1 MQGAFWEIGFVPA
14 VKGQPRWMA
23 AVREIIMDIT
33 LVTTSFNDEVHG
45 SENDR
50 KTGCGINLLKPE
62 NVTRYRRSGTMTDLK
77 DITCEKCKAVL
88 AKRIIRSDKK
98 EMDKLIK
105 EEKLRAKKGIV
116 DDSIVPLG
124 NTTAKITRD
133 PAEEAKKAVAER
145 EAAEARAAAAA
156 AKKAA
161 EEEAR
166 RAAEEEEAR
175 RAAEEA
181 EAQRLANRPTIT
193 GTNVPMDDSLA
204 QFAINVPKEEEP
216 QPSVQDDFLAQFAIQ
231 KPDEEVPAA
240 QPAAPADDFLAQF
253 AVNNG
258 VQQNVQTPPP
268 AAPVQEEPVV
278 DIASEDDIMK
288 MFSLDNQSSNIGGLG
303 AASVDEQEII
313 DVDSSALSSA
323 SAPVQPEPEVDL
335 STVSEWDM
343 VANQIF
349 GYENVPE
356 PAAQSVPGEMD
367 ELPVTGAPLNEG
379 PAEIEDIAAPAF
391 DDISVPEP
399 AAPQFDDIALPGQE
413 EPQFDDIA
421 LPEQEEPQFDDIAL
435 PEQEEPQFDD
445 IEVPQLNA
453 PQFDDVKV
461 LKPEEPQ
468 FSSVSTPE
476 PAAPQFDDIA
486 APDLNEGANEL
497 EGIGEDNMNKYRY
510 STPVFADEVR
520 NTQPT
525 PPPVQPQPAD
535 QPQIISVPQFAG
547 YDMNGQPIY
556 TYVQMQ
562 LTGFDSNGQPIFMP
576 LQGQPGITAP
586 VAPPPVPVQPKAP
599 VQQAAAPVQPK
610 APVQQATAPVQPK
623 APVQQAAAPAQPKAP
638 VQQAAAPVQPKAPVQ
653 QAATP
658 VQPKAP
664 VQQAAAP
671 AQPAVPRRKPP
682 VQNGPYVTPT
692 ANISKIAVNPHSR
705 STSQSF
711 INAIAN
717 SKNYADKNLIETQGL
732 KANAPL
738 LNSIEDVLSQMGD
751 DSLKRQQAAAAKQN
765 VPVFDEYKGGSRP
778 AARTSAP
785 RKQQPEEQDIRF
797 MTKSELKA
805 KKKQDK
811 IDAKFKKDMAKR
823 GLD

>member
-1 MQGAFWEIGFVPA
+1 
-14 VKGQPRWMA
+14 MA

-50 KTGCGINLLKPE
+50 KTGCGINLLRPE

-98 EMDKLIK
+98 EMDRLIK

-116 DDSIVPLG
+116 DDGIVPLG

-175 RAAEEA
+175 KAAEEA
-181 EAQRLANRPTIT
+181 EAIRLANRPTIT

-204 QFAINVPKEEEP
+204 QFAINVPKEEKEP
-216 QPSVQDDFLAQFAIQ
+216 QNAVQDDFLAQFAIQ
-231 KPDEEVPAA
+231 KPQDEEASEAQAPA
-240 QPAAPADDFLAQF
+240 QPDDFLAQF

-258 VQQNVQTPPP
+258 VQQNVQPAAP
-268 AAPVQEEPVV
+268 AAPVQSEEPIV
-278 DIASEDDIMK
+278 DIATEDDIMK
-288 MFSLDNQSSNIGGLG
+288 MFSIGGQPSNINGFGG
-303 AASVDEQEII
+303 APAEEHEII
-313 DVDSSALSSA
+313 DVESSQLSPA
-323 SAPVQPEPEVDL
+323 AAPEEPEPEVDL

-349 GYENVPE
+349 GYENAPQ
-356 PAAQSVPGEMD
+356 PAAQPVPEEMD
-367 ELPVTGAPLNEG
+367 ELPIGGAPVNEFAG
-379 PAEIEDIAAPAF
+379 DPASAEIEDIAAPAF

-399 AAPQFDDIALPGQE
+399 AAPQFDDIAMPEPGA
-413 EPQFDDIA
+413 PQFDDIA
-421 LPEQEEPQFDDIAL
+421 MPEPGVPQFDDIAM
-435 PEQEEPQFDD
+435 PEPAAPQFDDISMPGPGVSQFDD

-453 PQFDDVKV
+453 PQFDN
-461 LKPEEPQ
+461 
-468 FSSVSTPE
+468 
-476 PAAPQFDDIA
+476 IA
-486 APDLNEGANEL
+486 APDMNEDNNEF
-497 EGIGEDNMNKYRY
+497 EEIGEDNMNKYRY
-510 STPVFADEVR
+510 STPVFADEIR
-520 NTQPT
+520 NSQPT
-525 PPPVQPQPAD
+525 PPPIQPQPD
-535 QPQIISVPQFAG
+535 QPQVISVPQFAG

-576 LQGQPGITAP
+576 IQGQPGVTAP
-586 VAPPPVPVQPKAP
+586 MAPPPAQR
-599 VQQAAAPVQPK
+599 
-610 APVQQATAPVQPK
+610 
-623 APVQQAAAPAQPKAP
+623 PAQPKAP
-638 VQQAAAPVQPKAPVQ
+638 VQQQAAPVQPKAPVQ
-653 QAATP
+653 QAAP

-664 VQQAAAP
+664 VQQPAAAP
-671 AQPAVPRRKPP
+671 VQPSVPRKKPP
-682 VQNGPYVTPT
+682 VQTGPYTTPT
-692 ANISKIAVNPHSR
+692 ANISKIAVNPHSK

-738 LNSIEDVLSQMGD
+738 LNSIEDALSQMGD
-751 DSLKRQQAAAAKQN
+751 DSLKRQKSAAATQN
-765 VPVFDEYKGGSRP
+765 VPVFDEYKGGSKP
-778 AARTSAP
+778 AARSSAP
-785 RKQQPEEQDIRF
+785 RKQTEEQDIRF
-797 MTKSELKA
+797 MTKAELKA

-811 IDAKFKKDMAKR
+811 IDAKFKKDIAKR
-823 GLD
+823 GL

>member
-1 MQGAFWEIGFVPA
+1 
-14 VKGQPRWMA
+14 MA

-50 KTGCGINLLKPE
+50 KTGCGINLLRPE

-88 AKRIIRSDKK
+88 AKRIIKSDKK
-98 EMDKLIK
+98 EMDRLIK

-116 DDSIVPLG
+116 DDGIVPLG

-175 RAAEEA
+175 KAAEEA
-181 EAQRLANRPTIT
+181 EAIRLANRPTIT

-204 QFAINVPKEEEP
+204 QFAINVPKEEKEP
-216 QPSVQDDFLAQFAIQ
+216 QNAVQDDFLAQFAIQ
-231 KPDEEVPAA
+231 KPQDEEASEAQAPA
-240 QPAAPADDFLAQF
+240 QPDDFLAQF

-258 VQQNVQTPPP
+258 VQQNVQPAAP
-268 AAPVQEEPVV
+268 AAPVQSEEPIV
-278 DIASEDDIMK
+278 DIANEDDIMK
-288 MFSLDNQSSNIGGLG
+288 MFSIGGQPSNINGFGG
-303 AASVDEQEII
+303 APAEEHEII
-313 DVDSSALSSA
+313 DVESSHLSPA
-323 SAPVQPEPEVDL
+323 AAPEEPEPEVDL

-349 GYENVPE
+349 GYENAPQ
-356 PAAQSVPGEMD
+356 PAAQPVPEEMD
-367 ELPVTGAPLNEG
+367 ELPIGGAPVNEFAG
-379 PAEIEDIAAPAF
+379 DPASAEIEDIAAPAF

-399 AAPQFDDIALPGQE
+399 AAPQFDDIAMPE
-413 EPQFDDIA
+413 PAAPQFDDIA
-421 LPEQEEPQFDDIAL
+421 MPEPGAPQFDDIAM
-435 PEQEEPQFDD
+435 PEPGVPQFDDIAMPEPGVPQFDDIAMPEPAAPQFDDISMPGPGVSQFDD

-453 PQFDDVKV
+453 PQFDN
-461 LKPEEPQ
+461 
-468 FSSVSTPE
+468 
-476 PAAPQFDDIA
+476 IA
-486 APDLNEGANEL
+486 APDMNEDNNEF
-497 EGIGEDNMNKYRY
+497 EEIGEDNMNKYRY
-510 STPVFADEVR
+510 STPVFADEIR
-520 NTQPT
+520 NSQPT
-525 PPPVQPQPAD
+525 PPPVQPQPD
-535 QPQIISVPQFAG
+535 QPQVISVPQFAG

-576 LQGQPGITAP
+576 IQGQPGVTAP
-586 VAPPPVPVQPKAP
+586 MAPPPVQRPAQP
-599 VQQAAAPVQPK
+599 QAAPVQPK
-610 APVQQATAPVQPK
+610 APVQQP
-623 APVQQAAAPAQPKAP
+623 
-638 VQQAAAPVQPKAPVQ
+638 AAAPVQPS
-653 QAATP
+653 
-658 VQPKAP
+658 
-664 VQQAAAP
+664 
-671 AQPAVPRRKPP
+671 VPRKKPP
-682 VQNGPYVTPT
+682 VQTGPYTTPT
-692 ANISKIAVNPHSR
+692 ANISKIAVNPHSK

-738 LNSIEDVLSQMGD
+738 LNSIEDALSQMGD
-751 DSLKRQQAAAAKQN
+751 DSLKRQKSAAATQN
-765 VPVFDEYKGGSRP
+765 VPVFDEYKGGSKP
-778 AARTSAP
+778 AARSSAP
-785 RKQQPEEQDIRF
+785 RKQTEEQDIRF
-797 MTKSELKA
+797 MTKAELKA

-811 IDAKFKKDMAKR
+811 IDAKFKKDIAKR
-823 GLD
+823 GL

>member
-1 MQGAFWEIGFVPA
+1 
-14 VKGQPRWMA
+14 MA

-45 SENDR
+45 SENVR
-50 KTGCGINLLKPE
+50 KTGCGINLLRPE

-98 EMDKLIK
+98 EMDRLIK

-116 DDSIVPLG
+116 DDGIVPLG

-175 RAAEEA
+175 KAAEEA
-181 EAQRLANRPTIT
+181 EAIRLANRPTIT

-204 QFAINVPKEEEP
+204 QFAINVPKEEKEP
-216 QPSVQDDFLAQFAIQ
+216 QNAVQDDFLAQFAIQ
-231 KPDEEVPAA
+231 KPQDEEASEAQAPA
-240 QPAAPADDFLAQF
+240 QPDDFLAQF

-258 VQQNVQTPPP
+258 VQQNVQPAAP
-268 AAPVQEEPVV
+268 AAPVQSEEPIV
-278 DIASEDDIMK
+278 DIATEDDIMK
-288 MFSLDNQSSNIGGLG
+288 MFSIGGQPSNINGFGG
-303 AASVDEQEII
+303 APAEEHEII
-313 DVDSSALSSA
+313 DVESSQLSPA
-323 SAPVQPEPEVDL
+323 AAPEEPEPEVDL

-349 GYENVPE
+349 GYENAPQ
-356 PAAQSVPGEMD
+356 PAAQPVPEEMD
-367 ELPVTGAPLNEG
+367 ELPIGGAPVNEFAG
-379 PAEIEDIAAPAF
+379 DPASAEIEDIAAPAF

-399 AAPQFDDIALPGQE
+399 AAPQFDDIAMPEPGA
-413 EPQFDDIA
+413 PQFDDIA
-421 LPEQEEPQFDDIAL
+421 MPEPGVPQFDDIAM
-435 PEQEEPQFDD
+435 PEPAAPQFDDISMPGPGVSQFDD

-453 PQFDDVKV
+453 PQFDN
-461 LKPEEPQ
+461 
-468 FSSVSTPE
+468 
-476 PAAPQFDDIA
+476 IA
-486 APDLNEGANEL
+486 APDMNEDNNEF
-497 EGIGEDNMNKYRY
+497 EEIGEDNMNKYRY
-510 STPVFADEVR
+510 STPVFADEIR
-520 NTQPT
+520 NSQPT
-525 PPPVQPQPAD
+525 PPPIQPQPD
-535 QPQIISVPQFAG
+535 QPQVISVPQFAG

-576 LQGQPGITAP
+576 IQGQPGVTAP
-586 VAPPPVPVQPKAP
+586 MAPPPAQR
-599 VQQAAAPVQPK
+599 
-610 APVQQATAPVQPK
+610 
-623 APVQQAAAPAQPKAP
+623 PAQPKAP
-638 VQQAAAPVQPKAPVQ
+638 VQQPAAAPVQPS
-653 QAATP
+653 
-658 VQPKAP
+658 
-664 VQQAAAP
+664 
-671 AQPAVPRRKPP
+671 VPRKKPP
-682 VQNGPYVTPT
+682 VQTGPYTTPT
-692 ANISKIAVNPHSR
+692 ANISKIAVNPHSK

-738 LNSIEDVLSQMGD
+738 LNSIEDALSQMGD
-751 DSLKRQQAAAAKQN
+751 DSLKRQKSAAATQN
-765 VPVFDEYKGGSRP
+765 VPVFDEYKGGSKP
-778 AARTSAP
+778 AARSSAP
-785 RKQQPEEQDIRF
+785 RKQTEEQDIRF
-797 MTKSELKA
+797 MTKAELKA

-811 IDAKFKKDMAKR
+811 IDAKFKKDIAKR
-823 GLD
+823 GL

>member
-1 MQGAFWEIGFVPA
+1 
-14 VKGQPRWMA
+14 MA

-50 KTGCGINLLKPE
+50 KTGCGINLLRPE

-98 EMDKLIK
+98 EMDRLIK

-116 DDSIVPLG
+116 DDGIVPLG

-175 RAAEEA
+175 KAAEEA
-181 EAQRLANRPTIT
+181 EAIRLANRPTIT

-204 QFAINVPKEEEP
+204 QFAINVPKEEKEP
-216 QPSVQDDFLAQFAIQ
+216 QNAVQDDFLAQFAIQ
-231 KPDEEVPAA
+231 KPQDEEASEAQAPA
-240 QPAAPADDFLAQF
+240 QPDDFLAQF

-258 VQQNVQTPPP
+258 VQQNVQPAAP
-268 AAPVQEEPVV
+268 AAPVQSEEPIV
-278 DIASEDDIMK
+278 DIATEDDIMK
-288 MFSLDNQSSNIGGLG
+288 MFSIGGQPSNINGFGG
-303 AASVDEQEII
+303 APAEEHEII
-313 DVDSSALSSA
+313 DVESSQLSPA
-323 SAPVQPEPEVDL
+323 AAPEEPEPEVDL

-349 GYENVPE
+349 GYENAPQ
-356 PAAQSVPGEMD
+356 PAAQPVPEEMD
-367 ELPVTGAPLNEG
+367 ELPIGGAPVNEFAG
-379 PAEIEDIAAPAF
+379 DPASAEIEDIAAPAF

-399 AAPQFDDIALPGQE
+399 AAPQFDDIAMPEPGA
-413 EPQFDDIA
+413 PQFDDIA
-421 LPEQEEPQFDDIAL
+421 MPEPAAPQFDDISM
-435 PEQEEPQFDD
+435 PGPGVSQFDD

-453 PQFDDVKV
+453 PQFDN
-461 LKPEEPQ
+461 
-468 FSSVSTPE
+468 
-476 PAAPQFDDIA
+476 IA
-486 APDLNEGANEL
+486 APDMNEDNNEF
-497 EGIGEDNMNKYRY
+497 EEIGEDNMNKYRY
-510 STPVFADEVR
+510 STPVFADEIR
-520 NTQPT
+520 NSQPT
-525 PPPVQPQPAD
+525 PPPIQPQPD
-535 QPQIISVPQFAG
+535 QPQVISVPQFAG

-576 LQGQPGITAP
+576 IQGQPGVTAP
-586 VAPPPVPVQPKAP
+586 MAPPPAQRPAQPKAP
-599 VQQAAAPVQPK
+599 VQQQ
-610 APVQQATAPVQPK
+610 
-623 APVQQAAAPAQPKAP
+623 AAPAQPKAP
-638 VQQAAAPVQPKAPVQ
+638 VQQAAPVQPKAPVQ
-653 QAATP
+653 QPAAAP
-658 VQPKAP
+658 VQPS
-664 VQQAAAP
+664 
-671 AQPAVPRRKPP
+671 VPRKKPP
-682 VQNGPYVTPT
+682 VQTGPYTTPT
-692 ANISKIAVNPHSR
+692 ANISKIAVNPHSK

-738 LNSIEDVLSQMGD
+738 LNSIEDALSQMGD
-751 DSLKRQQAAAAKQN
+751 DSLKRQKSAAATQN
-765 VPVFDEYKGGSRP
+765 VPVFDEYKGGSKP
-778 AARTSAP
+778 AARSSAP
-785 RKQQPEEQDIRF
+785 RKQTEEQDIRF
-797 MTKSELKA
+797 MTKAELKA

-811 IDAKFKKDMAKR
+811 IDAKFKKDIAKR
-823 GLD
+823 GL

>member
-1 MQGAFWEIGFVPA
+1 
-14 VKGQPRWMA
+14 MA

-50 KTGCGINLLKPE
+50 KTGCGINLLRPE

-98 EMDKLIK
+98 EMDRLIK

-116 DDSIVPLG
+116 DDGIVPLG

-175 RAAEEA
+175 KAAEEA
-181 EAQRLANRPTIT
+181 EAIRLANRPTIT

-204 QFAINVPKEEEP
+204 QFAINVPKEEKEP
-216 QPSVQDDFLAQFAIQ
+216 QNAVQDDFLAQFAIQ
-231 KPDEEVPAA
+231 KPQDEEASEAQAPA
-240 QPAAPADDFLAQF
+240 QPDDFLAQF

-258 VQQNVQTPPP
+258 VQQNVQPAAP
-268 AAPVQEEPVV
+268 AAPVQSEEPIV
-278 DIASEDDIMK
+278 DIATEDDIMK
-288 MFSLDNQSSNIGGLG
+288 MFSIGGQPSNINGFGG
-303 AASVDEQEII
+303 APAEEHEII
-313 DVDSSALSSA
+313 DVESSQLSPA
-323 SAPVQPEPEVDL
+323 AAPEEPEPEVDL

-349 GYENVPE
+349 GYENAPQ
-356 PAAQSVPGEMD
+356 PAAQPVPEEMD
-367 ELPVTGAPLNEG
+367 ELPIGGAPVNEFAG
-379 PAEIEDIAAPAF
+379 DPASAEIEDIAAPAF

-399 AAPQFDDIALPGQE
+399 AAPQFDDIAMPEPGA
-413 EPQFDDIA
+413 PQFDDIA
-421 LPEQEEPQFDDIAL
+421 MPEPAAPQFDDISM
-435 PEQEEPQFDD
+435 PGPGVSQFDD

-453 PQFDDVKV
+453 PQFDN
-461 LKPEEPQ
+461 
-468 FSSVSTPE
+468 
-476 PAAPQFDDIA
+476 IA
-486 APDLNEGANEL
+486 APDMNEDNNEF
-497 EGIGEDNMNKYRY
+497 EEIGEDNMNKYRY
-510 STPVFADEVR
+510 STPVFADEIR
-520 NTQPT
+520 NSQPT
-525 PPPVQPQPAD
+525 PPPIQPQPD
-535 QPQIISVPQFAG
+535 QPQVISVPQFAG

-576 LQGQPGITAP
+576 IQGQPGVTAP
-586 VAPPPVPVQPKAP
+586 MAPPPAQRPAQPKAP
-599 VQQAAAPVQPK
+599 VQQQAAPVQPK
-610 APVQQATAPVQPK
+610 APVQQP
-623 APVQQAAAPAQPKAP
+623 
-638 VQQAAAPVQPKAPVQ
+638 AAAPVQPS
-653 QAATP
+653 
-658 VQPKAP
+658 
-664 VQQAAAP
+664 
-671 AQPAVPRRKPP
+671 VPRKKPP
-682 VQNGPYVTPT
+682 VQTGPYTTPT
-692 ANISKIAVNPHSR
+692 ANISKIAVNPHSK

-738 LNSIEDVLSQMGD
+738 LNSIEDALSQMGD
-751 DSLKRQQAAAAKQN
+751 DSLKRQKSAAATQN
-765 VPVFDEYKGGSRP
+765 VPVFDEYKGGSKP
-778 AARTSAP
+778 AARSSAP
-785 RKQQPEEQDIRF
+785 RKQTEEQDIRF
-797 MTKSELKA
+797 MTKAELKA

-811 IDAKFKKDMAKR
+811 IDAKFKKDIAKR
-823 GLD
+823 GL

>member
-1 MQGAFWEIGFVPA
+1 
-14 VKGQPRWMA
+14 MA

-50 KTGCGINLLKPE
+50 KTGCGINLLRPE

-98 EMDKLIK
+98 EMDRLIK

-116 DDSIVPLG
+116 DDGIVPLG

-175 RAAEEA
+175 KAAEEA
-181 EAQRLANRPTIT
+181 EAIRLANRPTIT

-204 QFAINVPKEEEP
+204 QFAINVPKEEKEP
-216 QPSVQDDFLAQFAIQ
+216 QNAVQDDFLAQFAIQ
-231 KPDEEVPAA
+231 KPQDEEASEAQAPA
-240 QPAAPADDFLAQF
+240 QPDDFLAQF

-258 VQQNVQTPPP
+258 VQQNVQPAAP
-268 AAPVQEEPVV
+268 AAPVQSEEPIV
-278 DIASEDDIMK
+278 DIATEDDIMK
-288 MFSLDNQSSNIGGLG
+288 MFSIGGQPSNINGFGG
-303 AASVDEQEII
+303 APAEEHEII
-313 DVDSSALSSA
+313 DVESSQLSPA
-323 SAPVQPEPEVDL
+323 AAPEEPEPEVDL

-349 GYENVPE
+349 GYENAPQ
-356 PAAQSVPGEMD
+356 PAAQPVPEEMD
-367 ELPVTGAPLNEG
+367 ELPIGGAPVNEFAG
-379 PAEIEDIAAPAF
+379 DPASAEIEDIAAPAF

-399 AAPQFDDIALPGQE
+399 AAPQFDDIAMPEPGA
-413 EPQFDDIA
+413 PQFDDIA
-421 LPEQEEPQFDDIAL
+421 MPEPAAPQFDDISM
-435 PEQEEPQFDD
+435 PGPGVSQFDD

-453 PQFDDVKV
+453 PQFDN
-461 LKPEEPQ
+461 
-468 FSSVSTPE
+468 
-476 PAAPQFDDIA
+476 IA
-486 APDLNEGANEL
+486 APDMNEDNNEF
-497 EGIGEDNMNKYRY
+497 EEIGEDNMNKYRY
-510 STPVFADEVR
+510 STPVFADEIR
-520 NTQPT
+520 NSQPT
-525 PPPVQPQPAD
+525 PPPIQPQPD
-535 QPQIISVPQFAG
+535 QPQVISVPQFAG

-576 LQGQPGITAP
+576 IQGQPGVTAP
-586 VAPPPVPVQPKAP
+586 MAPPPAQRPAQPKAP
-599 VQQAAAPVQPK
+599 VQQQ
-610 APVQQATAPVQPK
+610 
-623 APVQQAAAPAQPKAP
+623 AAPAQPKAP

-653 QAATP
+653 QAAAP

-664 VQQAAAP
+664 VQQPAAAP
-671 AQPAVPRRKPP
+671 VQPSVPRKKPP
-682 VQNGPYVTPT
+682 VQTGPYTTPT
-692 ANISKIAVNPHSR
+692 ANISKIAVNPHSK

-738 LNSIEDVLSQMGD
+738 LNSIEDALSQMGD
-751 DSLKRQQAAAAKQN
+751 DSLKRQKSAAATQN
-765 VPVFDEYKGGSRP
+765 VPVFDEYKGGSKP
-778 AARTSAP
+778 AARSSAP
-785 RKQQPEEQDIRF
+785 RKQTEEQDIRF
-797 MTKSELKA
+797 MTKAELKA

-811 IDAKFKKDMAKR
+811 IDAKFKKDIAKR
-823 GLD
+823 GL

>member
-1 MQGAFWEIGFVPA
+1 
-14 VKGQPRWMA
+14 MA

-50 KTGCGINLLKPE
+50 KTGCGINLLRPE

-88 AKRIIRSDKK
+88 AKRIIKSDKK
-98 EMDKLIK
+98 EMDRLIK

-116 DDSIVPLG
+116 DDGIVPLG

-175 RAAEEA
+175 KAAEEA
-181 EAQRLANRPTIT
+181 EAIRLANRPTIT

-204 QFAINVPKEEEP
+204 QFAINVPKEEKEP
-216 QPSVQDDFLAQFAIQ
+216 QNAVQDDFLAQFAIQ
-231 KPDEEVPAA
+231 KPQDEEASEAQAPA
-240 QPAAPADDFLAQF
+240 QPDDFLAQF

-258 VQQNVQTPPP
+258 VQQNVQPAAP
-268 AAPVQEEPVV
+268 AAPVQSEEPIV
-278 DIASEDDIMK
+278 DIANEDDIMK
-288 MFSLDNQSSNIGGLG
+288 MFSIGGQPSNINGFGG
-303 AASVDEQEII
+303 APAEEHEII
-313 DVDSSALSSA
+313 DVESSHLSPA
-323 SAPVQPEPEVDL
+323 AAPEEPEPEVDL

-349 GYENVPE
+349 GYENAPQ
-356 PAAQSVPGEMD
+356 PAAQPVPEEMD
-367 ELPVTGAPLNEG
+367 ELPIGGAPVNEFAG
-379 PAEIEDIAAPAF
+379 DPASAEIEDIAAPAF

-399 AAPQFDDIALPGQE
+399 AAPQFDDIAMPE
-413 EPQFDDIA
+413 PAAPQFDDIA
-421 LPEQEEPQFDDIAL
+421 MPEPGAPQFDDIAM
-435 PEQEEPQFDD
+435 PEPGVPQFDDIAMPEPGVPQFDDIAMPEPAAPQFDDISMPGPGVSQFDD

-453 PQFDDVKV
+453 PQFDN
-461 LKPEEPQ
+461 
-468 FSSVSTPE
+468 
-476 PAAPQFDDIA
+476 IA
-486 APDLNEGANEL
+486 APDMNEDNNEF
-497 EGIGEDNMNKYRY
+497 EEIGEDNMNKYRY
-510 STPVFADEVR
+510 STPVFADEIR
-520 NTQPT
+520 NSQPT
-525 PPPVQPQPAD
+525 PPPVQPQPD
-535 QPQIISVPQFAG
+535 QPQVISVPQFAG

-576 LQGQPGITAP
+576 IQGQPGVTAP
-586 VAPPPVPVQPKAP
+586 MAPPPVQRPAQPQAAPVQPKAP

-610 APVQQATAPVQPK
+610 APVQQAAAPVQLK
-623 APVQQAAAPAQPKAP
+623 APVQQAAAPVQPKAP

-653 QAATP
+653 QPAAAP
-658 VQPKAP
+658 VQPS
-664 VQQAAAP
+664 
-671 AQPAVPRRKPP
+671 VPRKKPP
-682 VQNGPYVTPT
+682 VQTGPYTTPT
-692 ANISKIAVNPHSR
+692 ANISKIAVNPHSK

-738 LNSIEDVLSQMGD
+738 LNSIEDALSQMGD
-751 DSLKRQQAAAAKQN
+751 DSLKRQKSAAATQN
-765 VPVFDEYKGGSRP
+765 VPVFDEYKGGSKP
-778 AARTSAP
+778 AARSSAP
-785 RKQQPEEQDIRF
+785 RKQTEEQDIRF
-797 MTKSELKA
+797 MTKAELKA

-811 IDAKFKKDMAKR
+811 IDAKFKKDIAKR
-823 GLD
+823 GL